1 MRLIKYRDAGM
12 HTHTYFWVGDSD
24 TVISP
29 YFDSDIEA
37 TAWYNQQ
44 LTELR
49 QNGTTD
55 IRREIPCGESTKASQ
70 EKSQEAVDG
79 TR

>member
-12 HTHTYFWVGDSD
+12 HTYTYFWVGDSNR
-24 TVISP
+24 VISP
-29 YFDSDIEA
+29 FFDSDIKA
-37 TAWYNQQ
+37 TKWYNQQ

-55 IRREIPCGESTKASQ
+55 IRREMACGESTKASQ

>member
-1 MRLIKYRDAGM
+1 MQECILILTFGLV
-12 HTHTYFWVGDSD
+12 TLI
-24 TVISP
+24 VISP
-29 YFDSDIEA
+29 FFDSDIKA
-37 TAWYNQQ
+37 TKWYNQQ

-55 IRREIPCGESTKASQ
+55 IRREMACGESTKASQ

>member
-12 HTHTYFWVGDSD
+12 PTHTYFWVGDSD

-49 QNGTTD
+49 QNGKIN
-55 IRREIPCGESTKASQ
+55 IRREMACGEGTEASQ